1 MQVANHVQPAILP
14 LPWVDKLIKKMQI
27 RYGKKFA
34 EQWGMLD
41 PLEMRDEWAE
51 ELAGYTGAEIARG
64 LDACRAR
71 TFVPTLPEFM
81 MLCRPPLNLEI
92 SFHEAVHGMAQRRR
106 GERGD
111 WSHPAIF
118 HAAVKLGS
126 HDILNST
133 FQAIKSRWEKALNDQ
148 LTQKEW
154 APVPDAVV
162 ALPAPEKTQASNEEA
177 KAAMNRM
184 GAGGVLNKTGIE
196 HKRWAHKIIDNPKGR
211 SPTVIGMARR
221 VLDEVAA

>member
-1 MQVANHVQPAILP
+1 MQVVNHAQPAILP
-14 LPWVDKLIKKMQI
+14 LPWVDKLIKKLQI
-27 RYGKKFA
+27 MYGKKFA
-34 EQWGMLD
+34 EQWGMID

-133 FQAIKSRWEKALNDQ
+133 FQSIKSRWEKALNDQ
-148 LTQKEW
+148 LMQKEW

-162 ALPAPEKTQASNEEA
+162 TLPAPAKTEASNEEA
-177 KAAMNRM
+177 KAAMERM
-184 GAGGVLNKTGIE
+184 GAGDVLDKSGRD
-196 HKRWAHKIIDNPKGR
+196 HKAWIKKILDNPKR
-211 SPTVIGMARR
+211 DSYAARQMAER
-221 VLDEVAA
+221 AAGEAA